1 MLVNVSVI
9 DPVGVQVK
17 LLPAVMSK
25 LPSLSVTRVPL
36 AAPEKVDPPE
46 ITCVPEKVFVP
57 LELMFPEIIA
67 DPEIVFVPDRILPPE
82 NVFVVP
88 DELIL
93 PEIIAEP
100 EMVLVPDRI
109 FPPDKVFVEDRIVP
123 PEAVRIPVTVKVLA
137 DPPPDINIPPATVR
151 GSPDEP
157 VWNSFR

>member
-1 MLVNVSVI
+1 VF
-9 DPVGVQVK
+9 
-17 LLPAVMSK
+17 
-25 LPSLSVTRVPL
+25 
-36 AAPEKVDPPE
+36 
-46 ITCVPEKVFVP
+46 VPEK
-57 LELMFPEIIA
+57 
-67 DPEIVFVPDRILPPE
+67 ILPPE

-88 DELIL
+88 DELML

-109 FPPDKVFVEDRIVP
+109 FPPENVFVVPEELMLPEMMLEPDKVFVEDRIVP

-137 DPPPDINIPPATVR
+137 DPPPDMNIPPATVR

>member
-1 MLVNVSVI
+1 MLPDCPLVMLVNVSVI
-9 DPVGVQVK
+9 DPVGVQEK
-17 LLPAVMSK
+17 LFPAVMSK

-93 PEIIAEP
+93 PEMMLE
-100 EMVLVPDRI
+100 
-109 FPPDKVFVEDRIVP
+109 PDKVFVEDRIVP

-137 DPPPDINIPPATVR
+137 DPPPDMNIPPATVR

>member
-1 MLVNVSVI
+1 
-9 DPVGVQVK
+9 
-17 LLPAVMSK
+17 MSK
-25 LPSLSVTRVPL
+25 LPSLSVVTVPFAGFENVL
-36 AAPEKVDPPE
+36 APE
-46 ITCVPEKVFVP
+46 ITCVPENVFVVP
-57 LELMFPEIIA
+57 DELMFPEIIA

-123 PEAVRIPVTVKVLA
+123 PEAVRIPVTVIVLA
-137 DPPPDINIPPATVR
+137 DPPPDMNIPPATVR